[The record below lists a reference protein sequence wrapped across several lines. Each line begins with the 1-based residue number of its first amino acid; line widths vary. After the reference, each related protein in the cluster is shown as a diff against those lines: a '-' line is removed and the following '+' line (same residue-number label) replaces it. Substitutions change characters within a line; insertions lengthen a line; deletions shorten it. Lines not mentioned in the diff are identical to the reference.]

1 MIHIE
6 NRPPRLN
13 PFAPV
18 LQQLR
23 QVLKQSGYN
32 TAGIAPNFEC
42 LNPDP
47 TSISTGSPLHTLL
60 RLFHSQE
67 PVDPTA
73 LRVALQPL
81 TLEQVLET
89 GFCRIDGDQVRSNV
103 FLQPYNDLL
112 FAIGSLSLEP
122 RPEDVL
128 MGIALSSLELAHL
141 MVPRRSRN
149 ALDLGTGCGFLAALL
164 SQNSERVYAI
174 DLSVTAVHFAE
185 FNACWNA
192 LSNVTCLQGNLFEPV
207 RNLRFDLI
215 VSNPPYFICPVPSSA
230 ANQMLFKHSRT
241 EGDTFCIQLAR
252 DASTFLEEDGF
263 FHMMFSWLELSGQD
277 WRDKLTAAFS
287 GLGCDVWVL
296 RTHQESAEYYV
307 SLWCQLLD
315 QNEQPELNSLNQQGP
330 AKPTPYKLPEEMSSS
345 RITKSE

>member
-112 FAIGSLSLEP
+112 FAIGSLSGAPSRRCPHGYRLEFP
-122 RPEDVL
+122 RTRPPNGSTTFTQRSRSRHRL
-128 MGIALSSLELAHL
+128 RFSRRSSLA
-141 MVPRRSRN
+141 
-149 ALDLGTGCGFLAALL
+149 
-164 SQNSERVYAI
+164 
-174 DLSVTAVHFAE
+174 
-185 FNACWNA
+185 
-192 LSNVTCLQGNLFEPV
+192 
-207 RNLRFDLI
+207 
-215 VSNPPYFICPVPSSA
+215 
-230 ANQMLFKHSRT
+230 
-241 EGDTFCIQLAR
+241 
-252 DASTFLEEDGF
+252 
-263 FHMMFSWLELSGQD
+263 
-277 WRDKLTAAFS
+277 KL
-287 GLGCDVWVL
+287 
-296 RTHQESAEYYV
+296 
-307 SLWCQLLD
+307 
-315 QNEQPELNSLNQQGP
+315 
-330 AKPTPYKLPEEMSSS
+330 
-345 RITKSE
+345 